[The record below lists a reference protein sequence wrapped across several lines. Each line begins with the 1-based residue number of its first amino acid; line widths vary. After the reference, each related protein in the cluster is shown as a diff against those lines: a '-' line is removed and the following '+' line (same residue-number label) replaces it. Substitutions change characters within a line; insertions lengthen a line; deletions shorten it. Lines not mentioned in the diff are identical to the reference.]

1 MFRKKL
7 LPLVLALAA
16 AVAITTAAGAAQG
29 PERPKVKAN
38 RDTPAVLK
46 DIKEGKAKKLRER
59 KETTAVW
66 DGCKFHYLKSDRTEW
81 QFDDGS
87 IAEVEDNP
95 EPLPPRDPSCV
106 TQRNPTR
113 AEMDESEAR
122 TAQLNPD
129 RQAPGAPPLPP
140 LPADRYRGTPP

>member
-38 RDTPAVLK
+38 RDTPTVLK
-46 DIKEGKAKKLRER
+46 DIKEGKAKKLDEQTRM
-59 KETTAVW
+59 TAVW
-66 DGCKFHYLKSDRTEW
+66 DGCKFHYLTSDHSDW

-87 IAEVEDNP
+87 IAGVSENP
-95 EPLPPRDPSCV
+95 EPLPPKDSSCV
-106 TQRNPTR
+106 TTRNPTA
-113 AEMDESEAR
+113 AEMEESEAR
-122 TAQLNPD
+122 TAELNQQQ
-129 RQAPGAPPLPP
+129 RRPGAPPLPP
-140 LPADRYRGTPP
+140 LPADRFRGTP